1 MQFADLRGAEA
12 LTFDDVLL
20 VPGYAEVLP
29 SEVDIRTRLHEKL
42 LLNIPVLSA
51 AMDTVTEARL
61 AIALARQGGMGVI
74 HRNLSPEAQAA
85 EVDKVKRSESGM
97 IVDPITLGPDATLAE
112 AEAIMSRY
120 HISGVPITDNGKL
133 VGILTNRD
141 IRFATQLDA
150 PVREFMTSEGLIT
163 APVGTSLEEAKA
175 ILHKYRI
182 EKLPLV
188 DEHFNLRGLIT
199 YKDILK
205 KLDFPHAA
213 TDARGRLLVAAAVG
227 VGKDLDDR
235 LEALLDVGVDAVA
248 IDTAHGHSA
257 RVLQAVRRIK
267 MIAPELPVIAGNV
280 VTGEGTE
287 GLIEAGADIV
297 KVGVGAGSICTTRII
312 AGVGLPQLTAI
323 AECAAVARP
332 RGIPIVAD
340 GGIKYSGD
348 IVKALAAGAD
358 AVMLGSLLAGLE
370 ESPGEIVIYEGRR
383 FKEYRGMGSLGAM
396 KGRASDRYATAQDI
410 DQRGV
415 ISGKLV
421 PEGIEGQ
428 VPYKGNLAD
437 YMFQLMGGLRS
448 GMGYVGAASLQ
459 ELREKARFMRITNAG
474 LIESHPH
481 SVFITKEAPNYQ
493 AIPR

>member
-1 MQFADLRGAEA
+1 MHFVDLCGAEA

-20 VPGYAEVLP
+20 VPGYAAVLP
-29 SEVDIRTRLHEKL
+29 AEVDLRTRLHDRL
-42 LLNIPVLSA
+42 RLNIPVLSA

-61 AIALARQGGMGVI
+61 AIALARQGGLGVI
-74 HRNLSPEAQAA
+74 HRNLSPEEQAA

-120 HISGVPITDNGKL
+120 HISGVPITEGGRL

-141 IRFATQLDA
+141 IRFATEPDA
-150 PVREFMTSEGLIT
+150 PVRQYMTTQNLIT
-163 APVGTSLEEAKA
+163 APLGTSLEEAKA
-175 ILHKYRI
+175 ILHRYRI

-188 DEHFNLRGLIT
+188 DEHFHLRGLIT

-205 KLDFPHAA
+205 KQDFPNAA
-213 TDARGRLLVAAAVG
+213 SDARGRLLVAAAVG
-227 VGKDLDDR
+227 VGPDLETR
-235 LEALLDVGVDAVA
+235 LELLLAAGVDAVA
-248 IDTAHGHSA
+248 VDTAHGHSL
-257 RVLQAVRRIK
+257 RVLQAIRRIK
-267 MIAPELPVIAGNV
+267 TMAPELPVLAGNV
-280 VTGEGTE
+280 VTAEGTLA
-287 GLIEAGADIV
+287 LIEAGADVV
-297 KVGVGAGSICTTRII
+297 KVGVGAGSICTTRVVAG
-312 AGVGLPQLTAI
+312 AGVPQLTAI
-323 AECAAVARP
+323 AECAMAAHR

-370 ESPGEIVIYEGRR
+370 EAPGEVVIYEGRR

-396 KGRASDRYATAQDI
+396 KGRASDRYASAEGASD
-410 DQRGV
+410 
-415 ISGKLV
+415 GKLV

-428 VPYKGNLAD
+428 VPYKGMLAD
-437 YMFQLMGGLRS
+437 YMYQLMGGLRA
-448 GMGYVGAASLQ
+448 GMGYVGAANLQ
-459 ELREKARFMRITNAG
+459 ELQQKARFVRITNAG

-493 AIPR
+493 VPPR